1 MHEQHHSAPDSGG
14 GAFSVERI
22 LSAVRRRMI
31 IVIAVPIIAAILSSL
46 AVLTIPNRYDASAV
60 VQIDPRKKTI
70 SNMEG
75 VLSELKA
82 DAATVE
88 SEVEIIRSRL
98 IALKVID
105 ILKLREDAEFSRPP
119 LWHRALVAVGLR
131 QADLPEPVSQP
142 TERGNS
148 VNFDPITGMLGPD
161 EPGKTMP
168 VADEVAVAFAERLK
182 VTRVRTTL
190 LIDIRFSAESAVK
203 AAKIANTIAEV
214 YLAEQLQQKQE
225 VAGHASK
232 RLEEKLEVLRRNV
245 AAAEAQVAQYKAD
258 NNIFDAEG
266 QILGEKQLARLMEQT
281 VVARNNTADARAK
294 FEMAQRLS
302 HSGKEVDGINDVLQS
317 HTIRLLKEQLGKATG
332 REAELATR
340 YGQRHPE
347 MQKVRA
353 EVSEARSQLNAE
365 IQRLAANLRNEVQVA
380 EQRERELNQ
389 SLEALKSQDSLSK
402 TASVRLKELQR
413 EADSSKALYES
424 LLNRY
429 KQTVET
435 QSLQLPDSRIVEQA
449 DAPLFPAAPKRKQIV
464 VLATL
469 GGGVVGLLIA
479 VLIEFMT
486 FGIGRPEDVERVF
499 ELAHLASL
507 PAASEGEP
515 AKSALHD
522 LRHMVADP
530 NSTFAEAIRALRRE
544 VDVRRGSDGPRIIQ
558 ISSTLPGE
566 GSGIVASNLALHYA
580 LTGANVLLIDGDL
593 RRAHLTRELAASRR
607 IGFGEV
613 IAHNY
618 PYGQAIL
625 RDGSTGLNFFP
636 AIGPAPSALAPPEV
650 LGSRA
655 AASLLHELKRQFD
668 VVVVDS
674 APLLPVIDGRILAD
688 HADQIVFVM
697 SWRRTPKQL
706 ARRAL
711 SSLGFNQSKLVGVVV
726 NQVDQDILVDQ
737 QGGGFNAHRGSEWL
751 ASGARRD
758 AA

>member
-317 HTIRLLKEQLGKATG
+317 HTIRLLK
-332 REAELATR
+332 
-340 YGQRHPE
+340 
-347 MQKVRA
+347 
-353 EVSEARSQLNAE
+353 
-365 IQRLAANLRNEVQVA
+365 
-380 EQRERELNQ
+380 
-389 SLEALKSQDSLSK
+389 
-402 TASVRLKELQR
+402 
-413 EADSSKALYES
+413 
-424 LLNRY
+424 
-429 KQTVET
+429 
-435 QSLQLPDSRIVEQA
+435 
-449 DAPLFPAAPKRKQIV
+449 
-464 VLATL
+464 
-469 GGGVVGLLIA
+469 
-479 VLIEFMT
+479 
-486 FGIGRPEDVERVF
+486 
-499 ELAHLASL
+499 
-507 PAASEGEP
+507 
-515 AKSALHD
+515 
-522 LRHMVADP
+522 
-530 NSTFAEAIRALRRE
+530 
-544 VDVRRGSDGPRIIQ
+544 
-558 ISSTLPGE
+558 
-566 GSGIVASNLALHYA
+566 
-580 LTGANVLLIDGDL
+580 
-593 RRAHLTRELAASRR
+593 
-607 IGFGEV
+607 
-613 IAHNY
+613 
-618 PYGQAIL
+618 
-625 RDGSTGLNFFP
+625 
-636 AIGPAPSALAPPEV
+636 
-650 LGSRA
+650 
-655 AASLLHELKRQFD
+655 
-668 VVVVDS
+668 
-674 APLLPVIDGRILAD
+674 
-688 HADQIVFVM
+688 
-697 SWRRTPKQL
+697 
-706 ARRAL
+706 
-711 SSLGFNQSKLVGVVV
+711 
-726 NQVDQDILVDQ
+726 
-737 QGGGFNAHRGSEWL
+737 
-751 ASGARRD
+751 
-758 AA
+758 